1 MTEKY
6 IDRGHYPDK
15 YYHPDKWVIIDYT
28 TKTGQPD
35 YSLMCGWYGGFA
47 AGDSWRRSS
56 PIVSVQYVEDVEI
69 PHWIATTGSGAKYYL
84 YKVTIGVS
92 MLTSSLLE
100 KANLTYYG
108 EWEIVDNIFKE
119 WGNV

>member
-1 MTEKY
+1 MVEHQ
-6 IDRGHYPDK
+6 IDRGH
-15 YYHPDKWVIIDYT
+15 HPGKWVVIDYT
-28 TKTGQPD
+28 SKIGKPE

-47 AGDSWRRSS
+47 GSDSWRRSS
-56 PIVSVQYVEDVEI
+56 PIISVLSEDSCWV
-69 PHWIATTGSGAKYYL
+69 ATTGSGAKYFL
-84 YKVTIGVS
+84 YPSTIGVS

-119 WGNV
+119 WNNV